1 MVKPASRVPRSRVQR
16 RARRSRCK
24 ITTDGFGMRSTDH
37 GNYGSR
43 VTVIQIAAPPLDDWA
58 VAGLPVDADSL
69 AALFVELGLCERG
82 RPGTVRSDE
91 NRAVDELEPDRQLD
105 RSAAAQTPLG
115 YRLPGDQSHPR
126 ALNGPRGIGV

>member
-1 MVKPASRVPRSRVQR
+1 
-16 RARRSRCK
+16 
-24 ITTDGFGMRSTDH
+24 MRSTDH

-82 RPGTVRSDE
+82 RPSTVRSDE